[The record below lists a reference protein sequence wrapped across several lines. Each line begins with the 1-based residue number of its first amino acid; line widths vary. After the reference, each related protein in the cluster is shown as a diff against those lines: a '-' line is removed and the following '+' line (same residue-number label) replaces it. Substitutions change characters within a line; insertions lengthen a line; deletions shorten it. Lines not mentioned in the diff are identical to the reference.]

1 ALPIL
6 DVQGADGTPA
16 QLDRRAGGGADL
28 DVAEQQADLAPVRF
42 GAGVTHHRGAR
53 WEKATWQ
60 GPWPSSSWLSSA
72 SWLSWSVALTQRSW
86 PCSSA
91 SITPAPLAPNS
102 NSAASTTCCKV
113 AARSCWGCASAR
125 LLMLAT
131 SALASIRMRLSSPWP
146 ETIAA
151 AVSLPVS
158 HVYRRL
164 CFDRQLAGLP
174 GGLPAEAPHGGG
186 QPPGLCHS
194 SASTW

>member
-1 ALPIL
+1 MGPPPSSIGALAAARIL
-6 DVQGADGTPA
+6 TSLNNKLISPQSGSA
-16 QLDRRAGGGADL
+16 RASRIIA
-28 DVAEQQADLAPVRF
+28 
-42 GAGVTHHRGAR
+42 GAR

-102 NSAASTTCCKV
+102 NLAASTTCCKV

-131 SALASIRMRLSSPWP
+131 SALESIRMRLSSPGP
-146 ETIAA
+146 TRP
-151 AVSLPVS
+151 SLP
-158 HVYRRL
+158 L
-164 CFDRQLAGLP
+164 CRCPSAMFIGAYASIANPLGLP
-174 GGLPAEAPHGGG
+174 GGLPVEVPLVVVNLLAGAPS
-186 QPPGLCHS
+186 CC
-194 SASTW
+194 